1 MGEIIFFCRRERL
14 REASR
19 VKREAAKYASRDTNW
34 SFEEVRCL
42 IVKERNSSGPPPRL
56 ASRDGEAGKAGGGC
70 VLRSA
75 YCVRLRLGAS
85 PRRVVRPIIA
95 ICKGESHPSGT
106 TKGDDRRPSIYGSN
120 LRD

>member
-1 MGEIIFFCRRERL
+1 LQIGAIIFFCWRERL

-42 IVKERNSSGPPPRL
+42 IVKERNSFHDP
-56 ASRDGEAGKAGGGC
+56 EAGFGAK
-70 VLRSA
+70 REDP
-75 YCVRLRLGAS
+75 AS
-85 PRRVVRPIIA
+85 PRY
-95 ICKGESHPSGT
+95 KKSGL
-106 TKGDDRRPSIYGSN
+106 RRGKPSIIGSN